1 MNLSLIENVVA
12 LVLIGFVFA
21 FFVLFLNQVV
31 ERSMRYYV
39 EITKIFQIQE
49 KLDEIFVKEELRD
62 DGFEEVNST
71 LVLRKNGDSETLNI
85 TLYRSSEKNP
95 GFVFMYAK

>member
-95 GFVFMYAK
+95 VFVFMYAK

>member
-62 DGFEEVNST
+62 DFEEVNST

-95 GFVFMYAK
+95 VFVFMYAK

>member
-85 TLYRSSEKNP
+85 TLYRSSVCK
-95 GFVFMYAK
+95 VRW

>member
-71 LVLRKNGDSETLNI
+71 LVLRKNGD
-85 TLYRSSEKNP
+85 
-95 GFVFMYAK
+95 

>member
-1 MNLSLIENVVA
+1 LSLIENVVA

-95 GFVFMYAK
+95 VFVFMYAK

>member
-1 MNLSLIENVVA
+1 MSLIENVVA

-95 GFVFMYAK
+95 VFVFMYAK

>member
-1 MNLSLIENVVA
+1 VRRDELEFDRKRGGTCSDRIC
-12 LVLIGFVFA
+12 FCVF
-21 FFVLFLNQVV
+21 
-31 ERSMRYYV
+31 RSFPQPSWYYV

-95 GFVFMYAK
+95 VFVFMYAK

>member
-12 LVLIGFVFA
+12 LVLVGVVFA
-21 FFVLFLNQVV
+21 FFVLFLNQIV

-49 KLDEIFVKEELRD
+49 KLDEIFVTEESR

-95 GFVFMYAK
+95 VFVFMYAK

>member
-1 MNLSLIENVVA
+1 MSLMENVVA
-12 LVLIGFVFA
+12 LVLVGVVFA
-21 FFVLFLNQVV
+21 FFVLFLNQIV

-49 KLDEIFVKEELRD
+49 KLDEIFVTEESR

-71 LVLRKNGDSETLNI
+71 LVLRKNGDSETLSI

-95 GFVFMYAK
+95 VFVFTYAK